1 MNTVVFVLF
10 CFLFV
15 YLFLRFLDNSSCVF
29 ESRARID
36 NIDKNVYT
44 TTQLRKGERYL
55 LTTNVNSSC
64 SQLTFEWKVAKVT
77 TLPLAVETAYFR
89 SVASGSEWSDSSSLY
104 PGKYLVEFVGH
115 FENFYFLDYGFIE
128 VLPSPPVP
136 LIVGASEVSRQQ
148 GAVLTFDASPSYDA
162 DLGPGINEG
171 LTFSWTCSSTSGG
184 GCFGSAEQNFIDNGR
199 IMSVNTTTMQAHQ
212 FYDVQLKVSAKNGLN
227 SSFMQRVHL
236 VSFSPL
242 HVEIK

>member
-1 MNTVVFVLF
+1 MNTVVFVLL

-148 GAVLTFDASPSYDA
+148 GAVLTFDASPSYDE

-184 GCFGSAEQNFIDNGR
+184 GYFGSAEQNFIDNGR
-199 IMSVNTTTMQAHQ
+199 IMSVNTTAMQAHQ